1 MPDLHVLIGGD
12 LHYFHS
18 LTNLP
23 ENSLPRTCLMLSSF
37 LRPSFEFTFFPHG
50 PGMLAYNFFQIVRKD
65 AAALKIQTD
74 WRWHKFNQ
82 NYSRLKK
89 ATITMQAIVRAMAAR
104 KQYDFTIQNKT
115 ATVIQVFELYAL
127 SAKV

>member
-1 MPDLHVLIGGD
+1 
-12 LHYFHS
+12 
-18 LTNLP
+18 
-23 ENSLPRTCLMLSSF
+23 
-37 LRPSFEFTFFPHG
+37 
-50 PGMLAYNFFQIVRKD
+50 MLAYNFFQIVRKD

-82 NYSRLKK
+82 NYSRLKQ

-104 KQYDFTIQNKT
+104 KQYDFTKQNKT